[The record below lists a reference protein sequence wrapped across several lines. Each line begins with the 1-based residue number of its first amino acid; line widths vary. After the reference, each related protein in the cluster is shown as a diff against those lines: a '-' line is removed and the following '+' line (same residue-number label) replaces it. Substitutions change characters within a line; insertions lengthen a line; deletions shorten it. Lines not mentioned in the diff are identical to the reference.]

1 LEVVMSRQV
10 EQLRRD
16 PEFLSN
22 WLRVLR
28 PVVKVWHRS
37 EVRGL
42 EQLPGGAS
50 LIVSN
55 HSGGALAMDWPV
67 FVVDFSDRF
76 GLERP
81 FYLLA
86 HSVLFQGALGE
97 ALRGIGFMPASPE
110 SAHAVLSSGGSLL
123 VFPGGDLDAG
133 RPFHKRNVIDF
144 DGRTGYVKTALEE
157 NVPIVPM
164 VQIGGHENQLH
175 LVQGKQ
181 LAEALGLRKYL
192 RMSVLPIS
200 FGFPFGLSLIAL
212 PLNLPFPSKI
222 VTQVLEPIDVRAE
235 FGENPDPKVVDAHVR
250 KVMQSALDE
259 LASQRRFPIIG

>member
-1 LEVVMSRQV
+1 MSRQV
-10 EQLRRD
+10 EVLRRN
-16 PEFLSN
+16 PAFLRN
-22 WLRVLR
+22 WLRVLK
-28 PVVKVWHRS
+28 PLVKVWHRS

-42 EQLPGGAS
+42 EHLPEGPS
-50 LIVSN
+50 LIISN

-67 FVVDFSDRF
+67 FVVDFADRF

-86 HSVLFQGALGE
+86 HSVLFQGALGD
-97 ALRGIGFMPASPE
+97 ALRGIGFVPASPDN
-110 SAHAVLSSGGSLL
+110 ARTVLDSGASLM

-133 RPFHKRNVIDF
+133 RPFTKRNVIDF
-144 DGRTGYVKTALEE
+144 DGRTGYVNTALEAD
-157 NVPIVPM
+157 VPIVPM

-175 LVQGKQ
+175 LVQGKD

-200 FGFPFGLSLIAL
+200 FGFPFGLSLIAFPPNL
-212 PLNLPFPSKI
+212 PLPSKI

-235 FGENPDPKVVDAHVR
+235 FGENPEPKVVDAHIR
-250 KVMQSALDE
+250 KIMQSALDE
-259 LASQRRFPIIG
+259 LASQRRLPIIG

>member
-1 LEVVMSRQV
+1 VVVSRQV
-10 EQLRRD
+10 EELRRN
-16 PEFLSN
+16 PEFLRH
-22 WLRVLR
+22 WLRVLK
-28 PVVKVWHRS
+28 PLVKLWHRS

-42 EQLPGGAS
+42 EHLPEGAS
-50 LIVSN
+50 LIISN
-55 HSGGALAMDWPV
+55 HSGGVLAMDWPV
-67 FVVDFSDRF
+67 FVVDFSERF
-76 GLERP
+76 GIERP

-86 HSVLFQGALGE
+86 HSVLFHGALGD
-97 ALRGIGFMPASPE
+97 ALRGIGFMPASPA
-110 SAHAVLSSGGSLL
+110 SAHTVLSSGASLL

-144 DGRTGYVKTALEE
+144 DGRTGYVATALEE

-175 LVQGKQ
+175 LVQGKE

-200 FGFPFGLSLIAL
+200 FGFPFGISVIMPPNIPL
-212 PLNLPFPSKI
+212 PTKI
-222 VTQVLEPIDVRAE
+222 VTQVLEPIHVRAE
-235 FGENPDPKVVDAHVR
+235 FGDNPDPKVVDAHVR

-259 LASQRRFPIIG
+259 LAGQRRFPVIG